1 MRGIYTMSNIITE
14 RNVNNYLHKVVKIEE
29 LSNIYD
35 LWMILIRPIG
45 SNLSEDEGILSF
57 VGENTNSDSYMLYN
71 EGNVVIPIFHD
82 SMELESEIYDEE

>member
-1 MRGIYTMSNIITE
+1 MSNIITE

-57 VGENTNSDSYMLYN
+57 VGENTNSDSYTLYN

-82 SMELESEIYDEE
+82 SMELESDIYDEE